1 MNDSYVRTAQ
11 AVQQEDAALEEV
23 PERAAMLEAMRRGES
38 SPPLILLLDN
48 DKINRMFLSSFSIK
62 ITFKMNFSALFALKI

>member
-23 PERAAMLEAMRRGES
+23 PERAAMLEAIRREF
-38 SPPLILLLDN
+38 PTID
-48 DKINRMFLSSFSIK
+48 
-62 ITFKMNFSALFALKI
+62 ITAR

>member
-1 MNDSYVRTAQ
+1 M
-11 AVQQEDAALEEV
+11 

-48 DKINRMFLSSFSIK
+48 DKINRMFLSSISIK
-62 ITFKMNFSALFALKI
+62 MTFKMNFSALFAVKI